1 MSKHIYELFKHTF
14 YIGEPSVD
22 IYACQNKSLNDY
34 QVINSENNF
43 HLLIV
48 VCIYSL
54 SNRILFSS
62 CFCKNS
68 CCNVLF
74 SPSVKVYGARKPD
87 ECAFDASNCV
97 VAQNFRTRTELT
109 DSFFPLSFENRSKP

>member
-48 VCIYSL
+48 VLIT
-54 SNRILFSS
+54 
-62 CFCKNS
+62 
-68 CCNVLF
+68 NVL
-74 SPSVKVYGARKPD
+74 KRKY
-87 ECAFDASNCV
+87 
-97 VAQNFRTRTELT
+97 T
-109 DSFFPLSFENRSKP
+109 K